1 MLSSTVLRASRRRV
15 AATVAA
21 LATLVLA
28 LAAAPATAATAAPA
42 GAATAATASPD
53 VPATFTV
60 KGAGYGHGVG
70 MPQYGAQAMAVA
82 GRGALTILRK
92 YYTGTNVAWVDAG
105 KDLRVG
111 IFGSGSDAR
120 GAVDVVATGPW
131 RLRFVDGRS
140 TPHTTWTGAAGE
152 VLHVTRTGTSVKVT
166 RQSGKSAVAT
176 GRVRVEWAGTRYYR
190 SGSSAATTVSLR
202 KAGRKVSATHGTYRH
217 GRLVISVPAAGSPQ
231 RLTVVNQLRLN
242 SEYLYG
248 IAEMPSSW
256 HTSALRAQAIV
267 ARGYAL
273 RAVDAGIKADCDCH
287 LYDDTRSQNF
297 TGWRKESEGTGAYYG
312 KRWVAAVDRT
322 RDGSSGRVV
331 RYKGAIAQTFYFS
344 SSGGQTENSEDIW
357 TSEVPY
363 LRSVDDPWSLKTTI
377 SNPWRAWSQTLTQA
391 QASAAFGLP
400 DVVSIAITARTDGG
414 SDAAVTRVRAT
425 SSTGATSVLTGAET
439 IRSRL
444 AAGTSPWIH
453 RFVAN
458 S

>member
-1 MLSSTVLRASRRRV
+1 MLSSTVLRVLRRGAAVKVAVLAS
-15 AATVAA
+15 
-21 LATLVLA
+21 LVLA
-28 LAAAPATAATAAPA
+28 LAASPA
-42 GAATAATASPD
+42 GAATASPD

-70 MPQYGAQAMAVA
+70 MPQYGAQAMAVG
-82 GRGALTILRK
+82 GRGALTILGK
-92 YYTGTNVAWVDAG
+92 YYPGTNVGWVDAG

-111 IFGSGSDAR
+111 IFGSGTDAR
-120 GAVDVVATGPW
+120 GSVDVVATGPW
-131 RLRFVDGRS
+131 RLRFVNGS
-140 TPHTTWTGAAGE
+140 GATAHTTWKGTAGE
-152 VLHVTRTGTSVKVT
+152 VLHVTRTGTSVTVT
-166 RQSGKSAVAT
+166 RKGGVTAVAT
-176 GRVRVEWAGTRYYR
+176 GRVRVDWAGTRYYR
-190 SGSSAATTVSLR
+190 PGSSAATTVSLR
-202 KAGRKVSATHGTYRH
+202 KAGRTASATHGTYRH

-273 RAVDAGIKADCDCH
+273 RALDAGVKASCDCH

-297 TGWRKESEGTGAYYG
+297 TGWRKESEGTDAYYG

-322 RDGSSGRVV
+322 RSGSSGRVV
-331 RYKGAIAQTFYFS
+331 RYQGTIAQTYYFS
-344 SSGGQTENSEDIW
+344 SSGGQTENSEDVW
-357 TSEVPY
+357 SAEVPY
-363 LRSVDDPWSLKTTI
+363 LRSVDDPWSLKTTV
-377 SNPWRAWSQTLTQA
+377 SNPWRAWSRTLTQE

-400 DVVSIAITARTDGG
+400 DVVSIRITARTAGG

-425 SSTGATSVLTGAET
+425 SSTGATAVLTGAET
-439 IRSRL
+439 IRTRL

-453 RFVAN
+453 RFIAN